1 MHKFNIKLLKR
12 TNDLQTEL
20 YSQSPFSHEH
30 FEKKTETGEEV
41 WVKFYNGDERQNRL
55 FLLEVAEN
63 SPNSNTHVQ
72 TIVGNDG
79 KTYKAVTGTFT
90 IDGTIDT
97 PDGQPSV
104 VLYVS
109 GEEESDYTMYRYSGE
124 LKVCR
129 TVIYESD
136 WQLFRHDIIINKDE
150 VLENLNHFFRELR
163 IWWNSICSKWPEFM
177 DHLKMPIAKEETS
190 DNAFP
195 NSEEE
200 SDEIDTS
207 SLQYQLPGLDL
218 LRDVGNDDPV
228 VDKIEQ
234 ESNKNKI
241 VKTLASFGIQM
252 REIRATV
259 GHAVTHYEVIPG
271 KGVRMSKVRNL
282 ENDIALNISPV
293 NIRIIAP
300 IPGKGTIG
308 IELPNKRPRIVYLHN
323 ILGSMSFQ
331 EPKME
336 LPIALGKTIDNKALV
351 ADLTKMPH
359 LLVAGA
365 TGQGKSVGL
374 DAIITS
380 LLYKKRPDEIKLVLI
395 DSKRVELNKYAS
407 IAKHFMARVGGDKE
421 GVITNT
427 AKAVCTL
434 NSLCALMD
442 HRYDL
447 LKIAEARNIKDYNQ
461 KIANHKLNP
470 AEGHGYMPYVVVVID
485 EFADLIMAAGK
496 NFEMPLVLL
505 AQLSRVVGIHLVI
518 ATQRTVPHIITGSIK
533 ANFPARLAYKVA
545 AKMDSI
551 TVLDGPGANQLVG
564 RGDMLFQCGST
575 PIRAQGAYIDEQEV
589 KQVCQH
595 IARQPT
601 PIKPFMLP
609 ESEDVPFSM
618 QKENIVQDWTSQ
630 DPLFEEAARFV
641 VETQIASVS
650 MLQRRFN
657 LGFNR
662 AGRLMEQL
670 ASADIVTSALNE
682 VLVDDEEELR
692 AILEQLKTKGS

>member
-1 MHKFNIKLLKR
+1 M
-12 TNDLQTEL
+12 
-20 YSQSPFSHEH
+20 
-30 FEKKTETGEEV
+30 
-41 WVKFYNGDERQNRL
+41 
-55 FLLEVAEN
+55 
-63 SPNSNTHVQ
+63 
-72 TIVGNDG
+72 
-79 KTYKAVTGTFT
+79 
-90 IDGTIDT
+90 
-97 PDGQPSV
+97 
-104 VLYVS
+104 
-109 GEEESDYTMYRYSGE
+109 
-124 LKVCR
+124 
-129 TVIYESD
+129 
-136 WQLFRHDIIINKDE
+136 
-150 VLENLNHFFRELR
+150 
-163 IWWNSICSKWPEFM
+163 
-177 DHLKMPIAKEETS
+177 
-190 DNAFP
+190 
-195 NSEEE
+195 
-200 SDEIDTS
+200 
-207 SLQYQLPGLDL
+207 
-218 LRDVGNDDPV
+218 
-228 VDKIEQ
+228 
-234 ESNKNKI
+234 
-241 VKTLASFGIQM
+241 KTLASFGIQM

-282 ENDIALNISPV
+282 EDDIALNISPI
-293 NIRIIAP
+293 NTRIIAP

-308 IELPNKRPRIVYLHN
+308 IELPNKRPRIVYLHS
-323 ILGSMSFQ
+323 IIGSKSFQ

-336 LPIALGKTIDNKALV
+336 LPVALGKTIDNKALV

-359 LLVAGA
+359 LLITGA
-365 TGQGKSVGL
+365 TGQGKTVGL
-374 DAIITS
+374 DTIITS
-380 LLYKKRPDEIKLVLI
+380 LLYKKRPDEMKLVLI
-395 DSKRVELNKYAS
+395 DPKRVELNKYAS

-427 AKAVCTL
+427 AKAVRTL

-461 KIANHKLNP
+461 KIANHKLTP
-470 AEGHGYMPYVVVVID
+470 VEGHEYMPYVVVVID